1 MDGDCEGSKCCKDH
15 HSRLLQVV
23 PASQRKRP
31 APVVSQTEFLATD
44 TLFFFFCD
52 VTILTVK

>member
-44 TLFFFFCD
+44 TLFFFF
-52 VTILTVK
+52 VMSQF